1 MLPEPTL
8 PSEPRRYGSRL
19 FLMANDRQERDEW
32 WRALR
37 LAISN
42 AGIIA
47 GFAASLGV
55 DDEFAKKHE
64 NAENAGFMPPK
75 IDAASLH
82 AGTENATELRRLSGN
97 AVPDFP
103 SRAAALIANNSDSES
118 QAVRREGGLS
128 ELARAR
134 ASSDDLRDSARRK
147 RPVCTTCAMEEEEEE
162 AGRVRRIGTGKTLQ
176 GESWRRSNGGRDFAI

>member
-8 PSEPRRYGSRL
+8 PSEPRQYGGRL
-19 FLMANDRQERDEW
+19 FLMATDRRERDEW

-55 DDEFAKKHE
+55 DDEFAK
-64 NAENAGFMPPK
+64 NAESPGFMPSK
-75 IDAASLH
+75 IDAASMH
-82 AGTENATELRRLSGN
+82 AGTENATGSRGQGGN
-97 AVPDFP
+97 VGE
-103 SRAAALIANNSDSES
+103 SEVA
-118 QAVRREGGLS
+118 QRYNEGGQGGLS

-134 ASSDDLRDSARRK
+134 ASAEGLRESARRTLRGPRDNLQPK
-147 RPVCTTCAMEEEEEE
+147 RPVCRTYAMEEEQEQ
-162 AGRVRRIGTGKTLQ
+162 VRARRRGIDETL
-176 GESWRRSNGGRDFAI
+176 